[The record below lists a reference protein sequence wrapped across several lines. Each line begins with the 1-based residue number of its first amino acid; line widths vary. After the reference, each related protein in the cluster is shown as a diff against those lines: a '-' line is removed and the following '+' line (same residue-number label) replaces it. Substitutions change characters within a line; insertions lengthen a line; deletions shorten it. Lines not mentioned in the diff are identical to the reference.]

1 MADRTKINMYRQNRR
16 ANYTPEEKINENNKN
31 KIRMQILRQNKKKN
45 VSLQTS
51 LPFIAVDTDSSVLPE
66 RPLHSLVPLASASD
80 AVDSI
85 VSTLNTVDSLR
96 SDVVVEPPASF
107 TPSLSDN
114 AVEPPAQFT
123 SSLSHLKR
131 RKISDEDDIN
141 CDDERSPASKVYN
154 FFHHKRESNSSSILT
169 YQPDLISSN
178 VTSDKT
184 GGVVLSITQNVQ
196 PPTEVRNV
204 EY

>member
-1 MADRTKINMYRQNRR
+1 M
-16 ANYTPEEKINENNKN
+16 
-31 KIRMQILRQNKKKN
+31 
-45 VSLQTS
+45 
-51 LPFIAVDTDSSVLPE
+51 
-66 RPLHSLVPLASASD
+66 HSLVPLASASD

-85 VSTLNTVDSLR
+85 VSTLNTADSLR
-96 SDVVVEPPASF
+96 SDVVVEPLASF

-114 AVEPPAQFT
+114 AVEPPAP

-141 CDDERSPASKVYN
+141 CDEESLPASKVYN
-154 FFHHKRESNSSSILT
+154 FFHHKRESKS
-169 YQPDLISSN
+169 ISSN
-178 VTSDKT
+178 VISDKT